1 MDLPDQCSLA
11 VVSRSQQQLRSYSS
25 ASHRSDKMDVTDN
38 NRSERTNYYKI
49 DAMLNE
55 RDKIG
60 SITLGARRQSG
71 YLAAPVAL
79 ARVLDGGFGFALIR
93 TARPSG

>member
-38 NRSERTNYYKI
+38 NRSERTNYYEI

-60 SITLGARRQSG
+60 SITLGARRRSG
-71 YLAAPVAL
+71 YLAAPVVL
-79 ARVLDGGFGFALIR
+79 ARVLDGRFGFTLIR